1 MIEEDEGDAEAGTGG
16 MQARPAL
23 RHYRAI
29 LMKTKNRYDLGS
41 WE

>member
-1 MIEEDEGDAEAGTGG
+1 MEVEPSRLGTD
-16 MQARPAL
+16 MARPAL

-29 LMKTKNRYDLGS
+29 LMKTKNRYYLGS